1 MTAIGIGHAITHLM
15 KKLHSVFA
23 LESEHPGDTAIPSA
37 GQPKTIFV
45 RFEGE
50 VGARSVAVRFERFRR
65 QPPSSFLGSLT
76 RVNRLSL
83 QPARRYE
90 F

>member
-1 MTAIGIGHAITHLM
+1 M
-15 KKLHSVFA
+15 KKLHSILA
-23 LESEHPGDTAIPSA
+23 RESGHPGDTAIQAA

-50 VGARSVAVRFERFRR
+50 VGARSVAVRFEGFRR
-65 QPPSSFLGSLT
+65 WPPSSFLVSLT
-76 RVNRLSL
+76 PVNRLSL